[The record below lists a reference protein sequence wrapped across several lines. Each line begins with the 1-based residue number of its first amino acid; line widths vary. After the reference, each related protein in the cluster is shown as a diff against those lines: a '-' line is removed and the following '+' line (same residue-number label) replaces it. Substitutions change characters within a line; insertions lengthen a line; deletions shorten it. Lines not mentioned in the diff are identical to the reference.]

1 MIISFNALLRQGV
14 ALCLIATPLC
24 ALLYDPNVI
33 FPFISP
39 KAITFHALVLIE
51 LIMSSIL
58 LLTATEFKKDLIALS
73 QSKIFKSCLTYFLFV
88 AISCVLA
95 ENSLRALWGSPER
108 ADGVYLKVFC
118 IYSMVMGALFL
129 HRHDWKILFLVI
141 IFTGV
146 IMFFFQ
152 WSQYIR
158 NINRPGSLLNQPTFL
173 ASFYLY
179 AIGSCL
185 VLNSLCEKLKFR
197 PFINF
202 FTVVTIIIFL
212 IGIYISGTRSSLL
225 AALISFF
232 GIFIWPPNGLITSR
246 SKKIVFLLA
255 PLVLFIFI
263 LNLTADGTDA
273 VSRMVNVSKNYAS
286 VASRTINIEISLSS
300 MNPFLSGFKSFL
312 FGWGWNNYY
321 LAWDAAYLPSISKF
335 DPAPFDKSH
344 NTYLDIV
351 VMTGVLGFAFF
362 IFYLNAL
369 LSGVQNIKS
378 KETKIALTFL
388 LNAILIQ
395 YLFTFE
401 SFMDVVMFNI
411 FVTFLLFT
419 EIKERLN

>member
-1 MIISFNALLRQGV
+1 M
-14 ALCLIATPLC
+14 
-24 ALLYDPNVI
+24 
-33 FPFISP
+33 
-39 KAITFHALVLIE
+39 
-51 LIMSSIL
+51 
-58 LLTATEFKKDLIALS
+58 
-73 QSKIFKSCLTYFLFV
+73 
-88 AISCVLA
+88 
-95 ENSLRALWGSPER
+95 
-108 ADGVYLKVFC
+108 
-118 IYSMVMGALFL
+118 
-129 HRHDWKILFLVI
+129 
-141 IFTGV
+141 
-146 IMFFFQ
+146 
-152 WSQYIR
+152 
-158 NINRPGSLLNQPTFL
+158 
-173 ASFYLY
+173 
-179 AIGSCL
+179 
-185 VLNSLCEKLKFR
+185 
-197 PFINF
+197 
-202 FTVVTIIIFL
+202 
-212 IGIYISGTRSSLL
+212 
-225 AALISFF
+225 
-232 GIFIWPPNGLITSR
+232 
-246 SKKIVFLLA
+246 
-255 PLVLFIFI
+255 FIFI